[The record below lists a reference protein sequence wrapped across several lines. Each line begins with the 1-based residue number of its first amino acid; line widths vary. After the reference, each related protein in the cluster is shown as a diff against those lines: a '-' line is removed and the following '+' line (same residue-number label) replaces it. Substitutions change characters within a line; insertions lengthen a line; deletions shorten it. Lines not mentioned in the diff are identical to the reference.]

1 MQNRNKK
8 QRINRDSQDFKLYN
22 RIRLMEKATVLIRRR
37 VKNKAKVNN
46 KTESNKM
53 VLSLL
58 MCKTSHI
65 TNQYCKD

>member
-1 MQNRNKK
+1 
-8 QRINRDSQDFKLYN
+8 
-22 RIRLMEKATVLIRRR
+22 MEKATVLIRRR